1 MKQTKQDKQFMIQFD
16 LANRD
21 YLTNI
26 SMFSMSLYL
35 SIISLL
41 ISTIAVVIALNGVN
55 LLSITLAIII
65 GFLIIFFTIPIVLNI
80 KKNIKNSFKIN
91 KQLQDKLFELYP
103 EYKDKLHW

>member
-1 MKQTKQDKQFMIQFD
+1 MKRTKQDKQFMIQFD

-103 EYKDKLHW
+103 EYKDKLH

>member
-103 EYKDKLHW
+103 EYKNKLH

>member
-103 EYKDKLHW
+103 EYKDKLH